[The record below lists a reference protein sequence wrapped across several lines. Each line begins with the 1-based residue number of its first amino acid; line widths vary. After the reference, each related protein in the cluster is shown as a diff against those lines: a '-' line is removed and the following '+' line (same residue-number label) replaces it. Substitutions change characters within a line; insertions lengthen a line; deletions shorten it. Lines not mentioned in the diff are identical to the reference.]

1 MSDAFKPLL
10 SLLADGGTLSE
21 DNAGQF
27 FAACLRGEPT
37 PSQVGAALTAMRMRG
52 ETLGEIV
59 ACARAMRKAAIRIE
73 PPYPTIDVCGTG
85 GDGLHTLNISTAVD
99 FVAAGGG
106 LKVAK
111 HGNRA
116 LSSKSGT
123 ADVLAELGVDI
134 AMPAERQL
142 QALDEAGIC
151 FMFAPA
157 HHGAMRHV
165 SPIRAELGFRTIFN
179 LLGPLTNPAH
189 AQRQVVGVFAER
201 WVHPL
206 AEALKALGSER
217 AWVVHGQGLD
227 EMTTTGETSVAELRD
242 GQVRLFTVTP
252 EAVGLPRAALA
263 DLTGGTP
270 KDNAVAMLRLLDG
283 EKGPY
288 RDIVTLNAAAAF
300 LVAERGETLREGV
313 ELAAAVI
320 DDGRARATLAKLK
333 SLAGICATSLRR
345 SPPTSARRSPSAR
358 RSVRSPN
365 LRRPFARSPSRAA
378 S

>member
-21 DNAGQF
+21 DNAGEF

-59 ACARAMRKAAIRIE
+59 ACARAMRRAAVHIE

-85 GDGLHTLNISTAVD
+85 GDGLHTLNISTAVG
-99 FVAAGGG
+99 FVVAGGG

-123 ADVLAELGVDI
+123 ADALTELGVDI
-134 AMPAERQL
+134 AMPADRQL
-142 QALDEAGIC
+142 RALDEAGIC

-157 HHGAMRHV
+157 HHGSMRHV
-165 SPIRAELGFRTIFN
+165 APIRAELGFRTIFN
-179 LLGPLTNPAH
+179 LLGPLTNPAG

-201 WVHPL
+201 WVAPT

-217 AWVVHGQGLD
+217 AWVVHGSGLD

-252 EAVGLPRAALA
+252 EAVGLPRAALG

-270 KDNAVAMLRLLDG
+270 QANAAALRRLLAG
-283 EKGPY
+283 ETGPY
-288 RDIVTLNAAAAF
+288 RDIVLLNAAAAF
-300 LVAERGETLREGV
+300 LVGDKVETLREGV
-313 ELAAAVI
+313 DLAAAVI
-320 DDGRARATLAKLK
+320 DDGRAQGALDRLA
-333 SLAGICATSLRR
+333 SMAGA
-345 SPPTSARRSPSAR
+345 
-358 RSVRSPN
+358 
-365 LRRPFARSPSRAA
+365 
-378 S
+378 